1 VVSTEKTESEEDRL
15 VERWIQG
22 FRRGSLRFFILHL
35 LLHRSYHEES
45 KLPKQ
50 LHKRSIHG
58 YNIAKAI
65 DKVTEGRWHPTTASI
80 YPILKQFK
88 EEGIIEEVEPKSE
101 EQEDSKDFHGKRI
114 IRRYRLTSYGV
125 KVAKKV
131 EQARKDFSK
140 SFIPRRKGPP
150 PVSLLKLESKIS
162 DKEFLTLLKELDIDV
177 LETERNHLKKRI
189 PKLQETLEVLEG
201 EIAKRKKAK

>member
-1 VVSTEKTESEEDRL
+1 MVSTENTESEEDKL

-35 LLHRSYHEES
+35 LLHRNYHEES

-50 LHKRSIHG
+50 LHKRAFHG

-65 DKVTEGRWHPTTASI
+65 DKVTQGRWHPTTASI

-88 EEGIIEEVEPKSE
+88 DEGIIEEVEPKAE
-101 EQEDSKDFHGKRI
+101 EKEDSKDFHGKRI
-114 IRRYRLTSYGV
+114 IRRYRLTPYGV

-150 PVSLLKLESKIS
+150 PVSLLKLESKIT
-162 DKEFLTLLKELDIDV
+162 DKEFLTLLSELDIDV
-177 LETERNHLKKRI
+177 LETERDHLKKRI
-189 PKLQETLEVLEG
+189 PKIQETLEILEG
-201 EIAKRKKAK
+201 EIATRKKAK

>member
-1 VVSTEKTESEEDRL
+1 MVPIVITNDEGNEL

-22 FRRGSLRFFILHL
+22 YRRGSLRFFILHL

-45 KLPKQ
+45 KKLKNS
-50 LHKRSIHG
+50 HKRAFHG

-88 EEGIIEEVEPKSE
+88 DQGIIEEVDPRSE
-101 EQEDSKDFHGKRI
+101 EQEDSKDLHGKRI
-114 IRRYRLTSYGV
+114 IKKYRLTSFGE
-125 KVAKKV
+125 KLAKKV
-131 EQARKDFSK
+131 EQARKTFSR

-150 PVSLLKLESKIS
+150 PISLLKVESEIS
-162 DKEFLTLLKELDIDV
+162 DEEFLALLKELDIDV
-177 LETERNHLKKRI
+177 LETERNHIKEKI
-189 PKLQETLEVLEG
+189 PKLQE
-201 EIAKRKKAK
+201 